1 MGTCPPLRWGQTQ
14 PVWAS
19 SSGNAWAIL
28 SRLCQSCPPPALPAL
43 PAALIAVAGWIYQ
56 TKRANGLIDMIWQ
69 LICNLIILSRRTH
82 YSLFITLLSSQ
93 VCCSCSLRT
102 ARAPLS
108 AGKPHGGQERS
119 GALMQQ
125 QTKLL
130 NAGHRHICL

>member
-1 MGTCPPLRWGQTQ
+1 MGTCPPAPG
-14 PVWAS
+14 PDPAS
-19 SSGNAWAIL
+19 LGKQQWECLGYFKQVMSVL
-28 SRLCQSCPPPALPAL
+28 PPPALPAL

-125 QTKLL
+125 QQTKLL
-130 NAGHRHICL
+130 NAGRRHICL